1 METSFSRC
9 VCLVFDYCQFDC
21 SLHINCLI
29 LSQMKLIITHWLQ
42 LTCLL
47 SDEILNFLPSLK
59 ALHGFLF
66 KCFSL
71 FLLHYD
77 FSLLDI
83 EVFCLG
89 IKSPSLVIS
98 INLCEMLFSDWHVH
112 NCSRIIALVVE
123 AIKKNVYSARKNI
136 EYFSGYLR
144 QL

>member
-1 METSFSRC
+1 MQLKKELCQFTRLVLHNTQNTWCIFVVWFGFTGMEHLNFNGFVETSFSRC

-21 SLHINCLI
+21 SLHINRLI
-29 LSQMKLIITHWLQ
+29 LSQMKLIITVN
-42 LTCLL
+42 LL

-59 ALHGFLF
+59 ALHGF

-89 IKSPSLVIS
+89 IWVL
-98 INLCEMLFSDWHVH
+98 NRRRWLC
-112 NCSRIIALVVE
+112 
-123 AIKKNVYSARKNI
+123 
-136 EYFSGYLR
+136 
-144 QL
+144 Q